1 MQIQDR
7 ESAPQM
13 KKARLVDYWR
23 LLHPVPSLLTVV
35 AAGAFVFLAARGV
48 PPLDRLLH
56 LLVIE
61 LAVQFSISA
70 FNDYF
75 DRPFDSGRADKPV
88 ATGAI
93 SPAVALAVGSL
104 LALSCLLLAIPLG
117 WWVTLL
123 TAIGLGG
130 GLAYDAGLKRTTFSW
145 LPFSIAFPTLP
156 LWAWTGVEG
165 RFPPQLAWVVPVG
178 GVMVLGIHLADT
190 LPDLTSDVQ
199 AGIRGLAHR
208 LGMQRSI
215 GLCWGAFAFA
225 TLLTLLLSAVI
236 PYRYEWYLPGLLAGV
251 ALMLAGDIVYLTNH
265 LRIKLMALLL
275 EVGVMLLAVGWV
287 AAITL

>member
-1 MQIQDR
+1 MQAR
-7 ESAPQM
+7 EATPQ
-13 KKARLVDYWR
+13 ARPIDYWR

-56 LLVIE
+56 LLLIE
-61 LAVQFSISA
+61 LAMQFSISA

-75 DRPFDSGRADKPV
+75 DRPFDVGRVDKPV

-93 SPAVALAVGSL
+93 SPVVAFALGALLGLA
-104 LALSCLLLAIPLG
+104 CLLLAIPLG

-130 GLAYDAGLKRTTFSW
+130 GLAYDAGLKRTAFSW

-156 LWAWTGVEG
+156 LWAWAGIEG

-190 LPDLTSDVQ
+190 LPDLTADAK

-208 LGMQRSI
+208 LGMRRALA
-215 GLCWGAFAFA
+215 LCWGAFASA

-236 PYRYEWYLPGLLAGV
+236 PYRYEWYLPGLLAGSV
-251 ALMLAGDIVYLTNH
+251 LMLLGISVYLTNCS
-265 LRIKLMALLL
+265 RIKLMALLL
-275 EVGVMLLAVGWV
+275 EVGALALAVGWV